1 MPREVGGWLKGVV
14 FPILVGVGTSAVVID
29 YLLAFIKLRL
39 TPEVN
44 WVGATYQPDG
54 KGGFNVFTD
63 SWVLDD
69 SHGRVNAT
77 ITKDD
82 SHATWIGQ
90 GYSLHQVLSVA
101 YKADKEKN
109 SGIGTFYLAQRG
121 NREDYF
127 GNQVYADCDVG
138 KLFSCPYVLVPKG
151 GKALIQDNEHQ
162 NFLHAGCTELKN
174 VPVYAS
180 CAPVAVA
187 PATPVAVASAA
198 TAASVALTPAPAVAS
213 ASETAK

>member
-54 KGGFNVFTD
+54 KGGFDVFTD

-101 YKADKEKN
+101 YKAKRMAGPALCRQTPRVGVVCPNRARTDVCE
-109 SGIGTFYLAQRG
+109 GVPG
-121 NREDYF
+121 NGHPYRDPR
-127 GNQVYADCDVG
+127 APST
-138 KLFSCPYVLVPKG
+138 SCRR
-151 GKALIQDNEHQ
+151 
-162 NFLHAGCTELKN
+162 
-174 VPVYAS
+174 
-180 CAPVAVA
+180 
-187 PATPVAVASAA
+187 
-198 TAASVALTPAPAVAS
+198 
-213 ASETAK
+213 